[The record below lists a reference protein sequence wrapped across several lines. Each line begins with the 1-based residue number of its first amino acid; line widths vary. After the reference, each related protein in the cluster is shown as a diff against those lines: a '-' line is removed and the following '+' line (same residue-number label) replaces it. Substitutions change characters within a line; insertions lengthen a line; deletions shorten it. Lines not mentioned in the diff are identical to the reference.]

1 MRYLENE
8 LRHLCPLNPISCRCQ
23 TPSACWTNHIYKT
36 ELCPHH
42 QAFSCLAPS
51 MRVPN
56 MSSSA
61 GWGGL
66 AVANA
71 FRNRLLSSSSN
82 PCLTCSIYV
91 VWNCLET
98 GPIWG
103 AYFCFRV
110 ASMWHILVRLVYGC
124 REIWGSCAIYVGIPS
139 LILANEW
146 ELRHLCPKKAA
157 WYWEKIIGGNQRRRL
172 QKIDHHLGTYMAQ
185 LTCFEW
191 ELSHLSPA
199 FCIWHRWRNSRF
211 WAIYF

>member
-1 MRYLENE
+1 MDRNLIFNIYYVYILTKICWKKTFKISLQYLENE

-56 MSSSA
+56 MA
-61 GWGGL
+61 VQQAEGGWQWH
-66 AVANA
+66 
-71 FRNRLLSSSSN
+71 
-82 PCLTCSIYV
+82 TH
-91 VWNCLET
+91 LET
-98 GPIWG
+98 GLCPHHQALAWLAPSMWFG
-103 AYFCFRV
+103 SVWKQARFGGGYFCFRA

-157 WYWEKIIGGNQRRRL
+157 WCWEKIIGGNQRRRL
-172 QKIDHHLGTYMAQ
+172 QKIDHL
-185 LTCFEW
+185 
-191 ELSHLSPA
+191 
-199 FCIWHRWRNSRF
+199 
-211 WAIYF
+211 